1 MATLLNI
8 LCRNIFRFLFVLKI
22 EIKVKIMKYSISLL
36 VISLGVFFSACSP
49 VRVFLEKNEVA
60 SIDAYKTFYVI
71 NQYYDKD
78 AFESP
83 VLEENLQYRLT
94 EGMRNLGFEQNETKP
109 DLIVRYNTNL
119 TDRQKEVN
127 HRPMMSPY
135 YGYGGFYSPYMMPYP
150 YGGRSSYSVEKY
162 DMGELV
168 VDFIDTKQDKVVM
181 RISAVGEITKP
192 KQKTKNLF
200 LSVEKI
206 LKAFAKSV
214 IS

>member
-1 MATLLNI
+1 
-8 LCRNIFRFLFVLKI
+8 
-22 EIKVKIMKYSISLL
+22 
-36 VISLGVFFSACSP
+36 
-49 VRVFLEKNEVA
+49 
-60 SIDAYKTFYVI
+60 
-71 NQYYDKD
+71 
-78 AFESP
+78 
-83 VLEENLQYRLT
+83 
-94 EGMRNLGFEQNETKP
+94 
-109 DLIVRYNTNL
+109 
-119 TDRQKEVN
+119 
-127 HRPMMSPY
+127 
-135 YGYGGFYSPYMMPYP
+135 MMPYP

>member
-1 MATLLNI
+1 
-8 LCRNIFRFLFVLKI
+8 
-22 EIKVKIMKYSISLL
+22 MKYSLSILGLLLGLFIS
-36 VISLGVFFSACSP
+36 SCSP
-49 VRVFLEKNEVA
+49 VRVFMEKNEVA
-60 SIDAYKTFYVI
+60 GMDAYKTFYVI

-83 VLEENLQYRLT
+83 VLEENLQYRLS
-94 EGMRNLGFEQNETKP
+94 EGMSNMGFEENETNP

-127 HRPMMSPY
+127 NMPMMNPFFGSGMY
-135 YGYGGFYSPYMMPYP
+135 NPYMMPY
-150 YGGRSSYSVEKY
+150 GMGRSSYSVEKY

-168 VDFIDTKQDKVVM
+168 VDFIDTKNDKVVM

-200 LSVEKI
+200 TSVEKI
-206 LKAFAKSV
+206 LKEFSKNV

>member
-1 MATLLNI
+1 MKNSLSILGLLFGLI
-8 LCRNIFRFLFVLKI
+8 V
-22 EIKVKIMKYSISLL
+22 SS
-36 VISLGVFFSACSP
+36 CSP
-49 VRVFLEKNEVA
+49 VRVFMEKNEVA
-60 SIDAYKTFYVI
+60 GIDDYKTFYVI

-83 VLEENLQYRLT
+83 VLEENLQHRLS
-94 EGMRNLGFEQNETKP
+94 EGMSSMGFEENEMSP

-127 HRPMMSPY
+127 NMPMMNPY
-135 YGYGGFYSPYMMPYP
+135 MGFGMYNPYMMPF
-150 YGGRSSYSVEKY
+150 GMGRGSYSVEKY

-168 VDFIDTKQDKVVM
+168 VDFIDTKSDKVVM

-200 LSVEKI
+200 TSVEKI
-206 LKAFAKSV
+206 LKAFSKNVVS
-214 IS
+214 

>member
-1 MATLLNI
+1 
-8 LCRNIFRFLFVLKI
+8 
-22 EIKVKIMKYSISLL
+22 MKYIISLL
-36 VISLGVFFSACSP
+36 LISLGVFFSACSP

-60 SIDAYKTFYVI
+60 SIDAYQTFYVI

-83 VLEENLQYRLT
+83 VLEENLKHRLS
-94 EGMRNLGFEQNETKP
+94 EGMREMGFEQNETNP

-127 HRPMMSPY
+127 NMPMMSPY
-135 YGYGGFYSPYMMPYP
+135 SRFGMYSPYMMPY
-150 YGGRSSYSVEKY
+150 GTGRSSYSVEKY

-168 VDFIDTKQDKVVM
+168 IDFIDTKQDKVVM

-200 LSVEKI
+200 TSVEKI
-206 LKAFAKSV
+206 LKAFAKNVVS
-214 IS
+214 

>member
-1 MATLLNI
+1 
-8 LCRNIFRFLFVLKI
+8 
-22 EIKVKIMKYSISLL
+22 MKYSIGLL
-36 VISLGVFFSACSP
+36 ALSLGFFFSACSP
-49 VRVFLEKNEVA
+49 VRVFMEKNEVA
-60 SIDAYKTFYVI
+60 SFDQYNTFYVI

-83 VLEENLQYRLT
+83 VLEENLKHRLS
-94 EGMRNLGFEQNETKP
+94 EGMKSMNFEQDETKP

-127 HRPMMSPY
+127 STPMMSPY
-135 YGYGGFYSPYMMPYP
+135 YGYGMYSPYRMPY
-150 YGGRSSYSVEKY
+150 GMGRSTYSVEKY

-168 VDFIDTKQDKVVM
+168 VDFIDAKQDKVVM

-200 LSVEKI
+200 ASAEKI
-206 LKAFAKSV
+206 LKEFSKYVDSQ
-214 IS
+214 SKN

>member
-1 MATLLNI
+1 
-8 LCRNIFRFLFVLKI
+8 
-22 EIKVKIMKYSISLL
+22 MKYSIGIVTLM
-36 VISLGVFFSACSP
+36 LGIFFSSCSP
-49 VRVFLEKNEVA
+49 VRVFMEKNEVA
-60 SIDAYKTFYVI
+60 SFDTYNTFFVI

-83 VLEENLQYRLT
+83 VLEENLKHRLS
-94 EGMRNLGFEQNETKP
+94 EGMREMGFVEDETKP

-127 HRPMMSPY
+127 RMPMMSPY
-135 YGYGGFYSPYMMPYP
+135 YGYGIYSPYMMPYP
-150 YGGRSSYSVEKY
+150 YGGGRSTYSVEKY

-168 VDFIDTKQDKVVM
+168 IDFIDTKKDKVVM

-200 LSVEKI
+200 TSAEKI
-206 LKAFAKSV
+206 LKEFSKYV
-214 IS
+214 EKQVGK